1 MSASIQVLTRAIQ
14 PLEILTRKD
23 APMCLAEI
31 AEASGLP
38 KSSAYPVSKAGFIM
52 FTKCLAVEYAAE
64 GIRANAFC
72 PGQLL
77 TDMNVKRYARE
88 AAAEG
93 CTPEE
98 TMRRA
103 IATVPLGRI
112 GTPRDVGLAAAFPV
126 FLGFSFRL
134 PCILHQQTESRPMK
148 PHETAFPCE
157 TPRLSFRMAG
167 PSCTEGMVTYW
178 PHSAAVTEAGAC
190 GGLCQGMHEGINGG
204 GRRAGSQ
211 SQEKGLFRFA
221 ILSKETGNAVGTLEC
236 SSATEGNDSAK
247 TMWIGL
253 AGQHDSES
261 YLEEALR
268 FAVLTL
274 IPAHAL
280 RGLRVIVP
288 HAHERV
294 SLLKQYGFEPSEEGG
309 PALFQRADR
318 TYFDAGKGMA
328 LCGLACCVC
337 SENPTCAGCR
347 NEGCKDRSWCQPFN
361 CCKQKKLNGCWECP
375 AFPCDN
381 PMFNKQ
387 RVRAFA
393 AFVLEHGEAA
403 LIRALQKNEADG
415 VLYHYPGRL
424 VGDYDLPESGSAI
437 RAMLLRGLEAAQDA
451 RS

>member
-1 MSASIQVLTRAIQ
+1 
-14 PLEILTRKD
+14 
-23 APMCLAEI
+23 
-31 AEASGLP
+31 
-38 KSSAYPVSKAGFIM
+38 
-52 FTKCLAVEYAAE
+52 
-64 GIRANAFC
+64 
-72 PGQLL
+72 
-77 TDMNVKRYARE
+77 
-88 AAAEG
+88 
-93 CTPEE
+93 
-98 TMRRA
+98 
-103 IATVPLGRI
+103 
-112 GTPRDVGLAAAFPV
+112 
-126 FLGFSFRL
+126 
-134 PCILHQQTESRPMK
+134 MK

-190 GGLCQGMHEGINGG
+190 GGPCQGMHEGINGG
-204 GRRAGSQ
+204 GRKAGSQ

-236 SSATEGNDSAK
+236 SSVTEGDDSAK
-247 TMWIGL
+247 TMRIGL

-347 NEGCKDRSWCQPFN
+347 NAGCKDRSCCQPFN

-424 VGDYDLPESGSAI
+424 VGDYDLPENGSAI
-437 RAMLLRGLEAAQDA
+437 RAMLLRGLEAARVPFLSHTPEQKPGPLPA
-451 RS
+451 LLQKGGIWLSPPFLWECVAAFFRRKRAYCLFRSLSHWMMPKNTHTPQTIFRKKDR

>member
-1 MSASIQVLTRAIQ
+1 
-14 PLEILTRKD
+14 
-23 APMCLAEI
+23 
-31 AEASGLP
+31 
-38 KSSAYPVSKAGFIM
+38 
-52 FTKCLAVEYAAE
+52 
-64 GIRANAFC
+64 
-72 PGQLL
+72 
-77 TDMNVKRYARE
+77 
-88 AAAEG
+88 
-93 CTPEE
+93 
-98 TMRRA
+98 
-103 IATVPLGRI
+103 
-112 GTPRDVGLAAAFPV
+112 
-126 FLGFSFRL
+126 
-134 PCILHQQTESRPMK
+134 MK

-190 GGLCQGMHEGINGG
+190 GGPCQGMHGG
-204 GRRAGSQ
+204 GRKAGSQ

-236 SSATEGNDSAK
+236 SSATEGDDSAK
-247 TMWIGL
+247 TMRIGL

>member
-1 MSASIQVLTRAIQ
+1 M
-14 PLEILTRKD
+14 
-23 APMCLAEI
+23 
-31 AEASGLP
+31 
-38 KSSAYPVSKAGFIM
+38 
-52 FTKCLAVEYAAE
+52 
-64 GIRANAFC
+64 
-72 PGQLL
+72 
-77 TDMNVKRYARE
+77 
-88 AAAEG
+88 
-93 CTPEE
+93 
-98 TMRRA
+98 
-103 IATVPLGRI
+103 
-112 GTPRDVGLAAAFPV
+112 GTPRDVGLAAGFLVSDASAYMTGQALNVTGGKSPSSSVSPSPKLSDGLSPEAAFPV

-134 PCILHQQTESRPMK
+134 PCLLHQQTESRPMK

-190 GGLCQGMHEGINGG
+190 GGPCQGMHEGINGG
-204 GRRAGSQ
+204 GRKAGSQ
-211 SQEKGLFRFA
+211 SQEKGLFASPFFPRKPGTPSA
-221 ILSKETGNAVGTLEC
+221 PANAPPQPKD
-236 SSATEGNDSAK
+236 DSAK
-247 TMWIGL
+247 TMRIGL

-328 LCGLACCVC
+328 LCWMACCVC

-347 NEGCKDRSWCQPFN
+347 NGDARAGRCQPFS
-361 CCKQKKLNGCWECP
+361 CCKQKSST
-375 AFPCDN
+375 
-381 PMFNKQ
+381 
-387 RVRAFA
+387 A
-393 AFVLEHGEAA
+393 A
-403 LIRALQKNEADG
+403 
-415 VLYHYPGRL
+415 
-424 VGDYDLPESGSAI
+424 GSA
-437 RAMLLRGLEAAQDA
+437 RHSPATTPCSTSSACG
-451 RS
+451 RSPPLSSNTGKPR

>member
-1 MSASIQVLTRAIQ
+1 
-14 PLEILTRKD
+14 
-23 APMCLAEI
+23 
-31 AEASGLP
+31 
-38 KSSAYPVSKAGFIM
+38 
-52 FTKCLAVEYAAE
+52 
-64 GIRANAFC
+64 
-72 PGQLL
+72 
-77 TDMNVKRYARE
+77 
-88 AAAEG
+88 
-93 CTPEE
+93 
-98 TMRRA
+98 
-103 IATVPLGRI
+103 
-112 GTPRDVGLAAAFPV
+112 
-126 FLGFSFRL
+126 
-134 PCILHQQTESRPMK
+134 MK

-190 GGLCQGMHEGINGG
+190 GGPCQGMHEGINGG
-204 GRRAGSQ
+204 GRKAGSQ

-236 SSATEGNDSAK
+236 SSATEGDDSAK
-247 TMWIGL
+247 TMRIGL

-328 LCGLACCVC
+328 PL
-337 SENPTCAGCR
+337 
-347 NEGCKDRSWCQPFN
+347 
-361 CCKQKKLNGCWECP
+361 
-375 AFPCDN
+375 
-381 PMFNKQ
+381 
-387 RVRAFA
+387 RA
-393 AFVLEHGEAA
+393 
-403 LIRALQKNEADG
+403 G
-415 VLYHYPGRL
+415 VLRVQREPH
-424 VGDYDLPESGSAI
+424 
-437 RAMLLRGLEAAQDA
+437 MRGVQE
-451 RS
+451 

>member
-1 MSASIQVLTRAIQ
+1 
-14 PLEILTRKD
+14 
-23 APMCLAEI
+23 
-31 AEASGLP
+31 
-38 KSSAYPVSKAGFIM
+38 
-52 FTKCLAVEYAAE
+52 
-64 GIRANAFC
+64 
-72 PGQLL
+72 
-77 TDMNVKRYARE
+77 
-88 AAAEG
+88 
-93 CTPEE
+93 
-98 TMRRA
+98 
-103 IATVPLGRI
+103 
-112 GTPRDVGLAAAFPV
+112 
-126 FLGFSFRL
+126 
-134 PCILHQQTESRPMK
+134 MK

-157 TPRLSFRMAG
+157 PPRLSFRMAD

-178 PHSAAVTEAGAC
+178 PHSAAVTEVGAC
-190 GGLCQGMHEGINGG
+190 SGPCQGMHEGLNGG
-204 GRRAGSQ
+204 GRKAGSQ

-236 SSATEGNDSAK
+236 SSATEGDDSAK
-247 TMWIGL
+247 TMRIRL

-294 SLLKQYGFEPSEEGG
+294 SLLKQYGFEHSEGAG

-328 LCGLACCVC
+328 RCGLACCVC

-347 NEGCKDRSWCQPFN
+347 NGGCKDRSWCQPFN

-381 PMFNKQ
+381 PMLNKP
-387 RVRAFA
+387 RVRTFA

-424 VGDYDLPESGSAI
+424 VGDYDLPESGSTI
-437 RAMLLRGLEAAQDA
+437 RAMLLRGLEAAQES

>member
-1 MSASIQVLTRAIQ
+1 
-14 PLEILTRKD
+14 
-23 APMCLAEI
+23 
-31 AEASGLP
+31 
-38 KSSAYPVSKAGFIM
+38 
-52 FTKCLAVEYAAE
+52 
-64 GIRANAFC
+64 
-72 PGQLL
+72 
-77 TDMNVKRYARE
+77 
-88 AAAEG
+88 
-93 CTPEE
+93 
-98 TMRRA
+98 
-103 IATVPLGRI
+103 
-112 GTPRDVGLAAAFPV
+112 
-126 FLGFSFRL
+126 
-134 PCILHQQTESRPMK
+134 MK

-157 TPRLSFRMAG
+157 TSRLSFRMAG

-190 GGLCQGMHEGINGG
+190 GGPCQGMHEGINGG
-204 GRRAGSQ
+204 GRKAGSQ

-247 TMWIGL
+247 TMRIGL

-294 SLLKQYGFEPSEEGG
+294 FLLKQYGFEPSEEGG

-337 SENPTCAGCR
+337 SLNFTMMNYALVYALDNIGMAASVIIMVIQVAGSGGVYPIDVLPGIFQTLYKFMPFHYGMDMLRETIAGRYENVYWKNLAVMAGMCV
-347 NEGCKDRSWCQPFN
+347 
-361 CCKQKKLNGCWECP
+361 L
-375 AFPCDN
+375 
-381 PMFNKQ
+381 
-387 RVRAFA
+387 FA
-393 AFVLEHGEAA
+393 ALG
-403 LIRALQKNEADG
+403 
-415 VLYHYPGRL
+415 
-424 VGDYDLPESGSAI
+424 
-437 RAMLLRGLEAAQDA
+437 MLLYYPARPLNRLIA
-451 RS
+451 RSKEKSGIM

>member
-1 MSASIQVLTRAIQ
+1 
-14 PLEILTRKD
+14 
-23 APMCLAEI
+23 
-31 AEASGLP
+31 
-38 KSSAYPVSKAGFIM
+38 
-52 FTKCLAVEYAAE
+52 
-64 GIRANAFC
+64 
-72 PGQLL
+72 
-77 TDMNVKRYARE
+77 
-88 AAAEG
+88 
-93 CTPEE
+93 
-98 TMRRA
+98 
-103 IATVPLGRI
+103 
-112 GTPRDVGLAAAFPV
+112 
-126 FLGFSFRL
+126 
-134 PCILHQQTESRPMK
+134 
-148 PHETAFPCE
+148 
-157 TPRLSFRMAG
+157 
-167 PSCTEGMVTYW
+167 
-178 PHSAAVTEAGAC
+178 
-190 GGLCQGMHEGINGG
+190 MHEGINGG
-204 GRRAGSQ
+204 GRKAGSQ

-247 TMWIGL
+247 TMRIGL

-347 NEGCKDRSWCQPFN
+347 NEGCKDRSCCQPFN
-361 CCKQKKLNGCWECP
+361 CCKQKKFNGCWECP

-424 VGDYDLPESGSAI
+424 VGDYDLPENGSAI

>member
-1 MSASIQVLTRAIQ
+1 
-14 PLEILTRKD
+14 
-23 APMCLAEI
+23 
-31 AEASGLP
+31 
-38 KSSAYPVSKAGFIM
+38 
-52 FTKCLAVEYAAE
+52 
-64 GIRANAFC
+64 
-72 PGQLL
+72 
-77 TDMNVKRYARE
+77 
-88 AAAEG
+88 
-93 CTPEE
+93 
-98 TMRRA
+98 
-103 IATVPLGRI
+103 
-112 GTPRDVGLAAAFPV
+112 
-126 FLGFSFRL
+126 
-134 PCILHQQTESRPMK
+134 MK

-190 GGLCQGMHEGINGG
+190 GGPCQGMHEGINGG
-204 GRRAGSQ
+204 GRKAGSQ

-236 SSATEGNDSAK
+236 SSVTEGDDSAK
-247 TMWIGL
+247 TMRIGL

-294 SLLKQYGFEPSEEGG
+294 FLLKQYGFEPSEEGG

-424 VGDYDLPESGSAI
+424 VGDYDLPENGSAI
-437 RAMLLRGLEAAQDA
+437 RAMLLRGLEAAQES

>member
-1 MSASIQVLTRAIQ
+1 
-14 PLEILTRKD
+14 
-23 APMCLAEI
+23 
-31 AEASGLP
+31 
-38 KSSAYPVSKAGFIM
+38 
-52 FTKCLAVEYAAE
+52 
-64 GIRANAFC
+64 
-72 PGQLL
+72 
-77 TDMNVKRYARE
+77 
-88 AAAEG
+88 
-93 CTPEE
+93 
-98 TMRRA
+98 
-103 IATVPLGRI
+103 
-112 GTPRDVGLAAAFPV
+112 
-126 FLGFSFRL
+126 
-134 PCILHQQTESRPMK
+134 MK

-190 GGLCQGMHEGINGG
+190 GGPCQGMHEGINGG
-204 GRRAGSQ
+204 GRKAGSQ

-236 SSATEGNDSAK
+236 SSATEGDDSAK
-247 TMWIGL
+247 TMRIGL

-347 NEGCKDRSWCQPFN
+347 NEGCKDRSCCQPFN

-387 RVRAFA
+387 RGRAFA

-451 RS
+451 VPEPHAGTKTGAAPGAPIKRGGDGSPPFFMGMRCGLFPAEAGLLLVQIPEPLDDAEEHPHAADDIQEERQIEQVFRQLKPHGDASGG

>member
-1 MSASIQVLTRAIQ
+1 
-14 PLEILTRKD
+14 
-23 APMCLAEI
+23 
-31 AEASGLP
+31 
-38 KSSAYPVSKAGFIM
+38 
-52 FTKCLAVEYAAE
+52 
-64 GIRANAFC
+64 
-72 PGQLL
+72 
-77 TDMNVKRYARE
+77 
-88 AAAEG
+88 
-93 CTPEE
+93 
-98 TMRRA
+98 
-103 IATVPLGRI
+103 
-112 GTPRDVGLAAAFPV
+112 
-126 FLGFSFRL
+126 
-134 PCILHQQTESRPMK
+134 MK

-167 PSCTEGMVTYW
+167 QSCTEGMVTYW
-178 PHSAAVTEAGAC
+178 PHSAAVTEAGAYC
-190 GGLCQGMHEGINGG
+190 GPCQGMHEGINGG
-204 GRRAGSQ
+204 GRKAGSQ

-236 SSATEGNDSAK
+236 SSATEGDDSAK
-247 TMWIGL
+247 TMRIGL

-347 NEGCKDRSWCQPFN
+347 NEGCKDRSCCQPFN

-437 RAMLLRGLEAAQDA
+437 RAMLLRGLEAAQDGSPPFFMGMHCGLFPA
-451 RS
+451 EAGLLLVQIPEPLDDAEEHPHAADDIQEERQIEQVFRQLKPHGDASGG

>member
-1 MSASIQVLTRAIQ
+1 
-14 PLEILTRKD
+14 
-23 APMCLAEI
+23 
-31 AEASGLP
+31 
-38 KSSAYPVSKAGFIM
+38 
-52 FTKCLAVEYAAE
+52 
-64 GIRANAFC
+64 
-72 PGQLL
+72 
-77 TDMNVKRYARE
+77 
-88 AAAEG
+88 
-93 CTPEE
+93 
-98 TMRRA
+98 
-103 IATVPLGRI
+103 
-112 GTPRDVGLAAAFPV
+112 
-126 FLGFSFRL
+126 
-134 PCILHQQTESRPMK
+134 MK

-190 GGLCQGMHEGINGG
+190 GGPCQGMHEGINGG
-204 GRRAGSQ
+204 GRKAGSQ

-247 TMWIGL
+247 TMRIGL

-294 SLLKQYGFEPSEEGG
+294 FLLKQYGFEPSEEGG

-424 VGDYDLPESGSAI
+424 VGDYDLPIIIEP
-437 RAMLLRGLEAAQDA
+437 R
-451 RS
+451 